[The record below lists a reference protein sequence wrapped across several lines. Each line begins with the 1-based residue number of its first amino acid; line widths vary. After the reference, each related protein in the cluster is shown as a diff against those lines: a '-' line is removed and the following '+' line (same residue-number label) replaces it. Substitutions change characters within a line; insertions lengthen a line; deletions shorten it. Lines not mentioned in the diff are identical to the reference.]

1 MTAKR
6 GIIVLV
12 LLALATACLA
22 LATAWVEVAPGEV
35 VVVRRLGR
43 VLPAP
48 WMPGPHLGLPF
59 GFDRHARVRT
69 DLVRRLEVGL
79 ATAPGALD
87 DPASDSASAFAPRRH
102 ALDDPASGEYL
113 TGDLNLIRARG
124 VVQYRVADPT
134 AFVLQTA
141 ELEPLLARLAE
152 SSLARTLSLR
162 GIDAALR
169 LERAAIARDVESE
182 LVRCVAAA
190 RLGIAIL
197 GVSLTDAR
205 PPSEVAADFAAAQAA
220 QSERDRRVNDAR
232 TFAATTGTAA
242 HAEAQARLDRAR
254 AAADRAV
261 VLARGRAGRFL
272 ALLTEAQRDRT
283 LTIRRLYLD
292 MLRELLPRVRRKL
305 VLTPE
310 EAVDLSILG
319 DR

>member
-1 MTAKR
+1 MIA
-6 GIIVLV
+6 LV
-12 LLALATACLA
+12 LLAVAAAC

-48 WMPGPHLGLPF
+48 WMPGPHLGLPL
-59 GFDRHARVRT
+59 GLDRRARVRT

-79 ATAPGALD
+79 AMAPGAED
-87 DPASDSASAFAPRRH
+87 EPEG
-102 ALDDPASGEYL
+102 GEFL

-124 VVQYRVADPT
+124 VIQYRVADPA

-141 ELEPLLARLAE
+141 ELDPLLARLAE
-152 SSLARTLSLR
+152 SSLARALSLR

-169 LERAAIARDVESE
+169 LDRAAIARDVEAE
-182 LVRCVAAA
+182 LVRSVAAA

-205 PPSEVAADFAAAQAA
+205 PPTEVAPDFAAAQAA

-232 TFAATTGTAA
+232 TFAATTRAGAA
-242 HAEAQARLDRAR
+242 AEAQARLDRAR

-261 VLARGRAGRFL
+261 VLARSRAGRFL
-272 ALLTEAQRDRT
+272 ALLAQAQSDRA

-305 VLTPE
+305 ILTPE

-319 DR
+319 ER

>member
-1 MTAKR
+1 MTTRRAA
-6 GIIVLV
+6 IALI
-12 LLALATACLA
+12 LLAMAAAC

-48 WMPGPHLGLPF
+48 WMPGPHLGLPL
-59 GFDRHARVRT
+59 GLDRHVRVRT

-79 ATAPGALD
+79 AMAPGAED
-87 DPASDSASAFAPRRH
+87 EPGG
-102 ALDDPASGEYL
+102 GEFL
-113 TGDLNLIRARG
+113 SGDLNLIRARG
-124 VVQYRVADPT
+124 VVQYRVADPA

-141 ELEPLLARLAE
+141 EIEPLLARLAE
-152 SSLARTLSLR
+152 SSLARALSLR

-169 LERAAIARDVESE
+169 LERAAIAHDVEAE
-182 LVRCVAAA
+182 LVRSVAAA

-232 TFAATTGTAA
+232 TFAATTRAAA

-261 VLARGRAGRFL
+261 VLARSRAGRFL
-272 ALLTEAQRDRT
+272 ALLAETQRDRP

-292 MLRELLPRVRRKL
+292 MLRELLPKVRRKL